1 MSFSH
6 SPRIATSGLVFYLD
20 AANPQSYP
28 GSGTTWRDLSGNGN
42 NGTLNNSP
50 GFNSDNG
57 GSIVFDGSDDYVT
70 FPVITNTIFSIDFWY
85 KMGGNDGTY
94 GYFASSGSNG
104 LAISEGGGGDGLV
117 YGKFYYWQGNAN
129 VLADIPSTTDWNH
142 ICVLINTSTN
152 NIDLYGNGIILG
164 NFTVS
169 ATTPSVS
176 DIGRFVGG
184 NSHFLKGNLASYKIY
199 NRALSASEVLQNY
212 ESTKARFGL

>member
-117 YGKFYYWQGNAN
+117 YGKFYYWLGNAN